1 MKKRILIICVTLV
14 GILIAGGLF
23 VVYFYKQIQN
33 LEAYRPTIVDYAK
46 KALDRDI
53 QYASGHVSFG
63 FWPALTFEK
72 VAIMEKNGRDHFAS
86 AARLTVS
93 VALLPYLLERKIILT
108 DIDLQQPH
116 IVIVRDKLGKWNID
130 DLMETKKGPTV
141 ELGGLTVQEG
151 NVTFRD
157 LWISPEGIQTDFKDV
172 RLKIDHLQRE
182 KKASFQLAAVLS
194 EKVRKV
200 RLGMEGSFYIPRHPE
215 PLINGRID
223 SRLRIQELDLATCWP
238 YYGGKV
244 PFQQLAGLLNADIVV
259 KGQKQEFTSSGT
271 IELKN
276 VKFHYPRVFP
286 GPLTPASLRLV
297 YDLKRTSDE
306 ISLSKTELAVDDVRI
321 KGQGTIRELGKE
333 DPIIDIKA
341 TLGPF
346 DLEKYGQYVPYG
358 IIPPGTST
366 FIREHIRAGIFH
378 IQESSLK
385 GRLSQLRKW
394 GAAGHD
400 NLLVVKTSV
409 AKGVVGFG
417 NSTPVFNGITGELVF
432 MERDIHFNQMTGYFG
447 ASPVS
452 LTGKIAGY
460 PPPEPA
466 TYPFTATVQPTNRE
480 LAWLM
485 GEDLFK
491 KLSFSGN
498 TTLKLSGLGTLAN
511 YRLNGEWNLTPALY
525 RYGDVMIKTAGQRNQ
540 LDFVAAIRDG
550 KLQMDPFNYSLGTL
564 VLSGTLTSPLKD
576 AKQPYSMS
584 FRTKTVNL
592 SDLQSCF
599 PELKRRQAEGLAQA
613 VISGEGGG
621 KAGTPDRWRGDI
633 SLQGTSFHLSEN
645 MKIIK
650 DVNGSIHLEG
660 EKATSSRLFGRYGET
675 PFTVGG
681 EVKDF
686 KAPAFSLTF
695 SLPFF
700 YPEDFGYRSL
710 PTGYQIRDIS
720 GDVSFRNDLWQVRSL
735 SAKLNDAVV
744 TAKGS
749 VQAGRERVISGDVSF
764 SYLKGEELAAVMRLE
779 KTGDGK
785 TGGPPISMQASV
797 RAAAGKLGDL
807 SFSDL
812 RADLAYNAKKPD
824 SPPLLKATVRAV
836 GGKLDEL
843 LFKDLH
849 ADLGYKSDK
858 LELSS
863 LTWAMQ
869 DGRGTA
875 KGSTQFGAASSQRHQ
890 YQFQLD
896 RVPAEALFWTAEK
909 REQDRR
915 VKGTVTATGD
925 LTATGKTAAELKAS
939 TAGTVKMDIEKGIIR
954 NVNALYKIFS
964 VLNMSQ
970 LLRLKLPDMTADGM
984 PYNSITATMLF
995 KNGIMTSNDFYIDSD
1010 AMNILAMGS
1019 MDIVQENIDLKV
1031 GLQPLQTVD
1040 KIVSRIPVAGWILTD
1055 ENRKFITVYFDVKG
1069 PMKAP
1074 EVRAIPGR
1082 ELSAEGLDMVKKVFK
1097 LPKKLITDTGE
1108 VLY

>member
-1 MKKRILIICVTLV
+1 MKKIIIILSAVLVIIMVM
-14 GILIAGGLF
+14 GGLF
-23 VVYFYKQIQN
+23 VVYFYKQIQD
-33 LEAYRPTIVDYAK
+33 LEAFRPTIVEYAK

-63 FWPALTFEK
+63 FMPALTFEK
-72 VAIMEKNGRDHFAS
+72 VAIMEKNGHDPFAS

-108 DIDLQQPH
+108 DIHLHQPYL
-116 IVIVRDKLGKWNID
+116 VIVRDKQGRWNID
-130 DLMETKKGPTV
+130 DLMETKKGPPV

-157 LWISPEGIQTDFKDV
+157 LWINPEGIQTDFKDV
-172 RLKIDHLQRE
+172 HLKIDHLQRE

-244 PFQQLAGLLNADIVV
+244 PFQQLAGLLNADIAV
-259 KGQKQEFTSSGT
+259 KGQKQEFTSSGS

-286 GPLTPASLRLV
+286 GPLAPTSLCLV
-297 YDLKRTSDE
+297 YDLRRTAEE
-306 ISLSKTELAVDDVRI
+306 IFLNKAELAIDDVRI
-321 KGQGTIRELGKE
+321 KGQGTIRELEKE
-333 DPIIDIKA
+333 DPFIDIKA

-346 DLEKYGQYVPYG
+346 DLEKYGQYIPYG
-358 IIPPGTST
+358 IIPPETSV
-366 FIREHIRAGIFH
+366 FIKEHIRAGLFH
-378 IQESSLK
+378 VQESSLK
-385 GRLSQLRKW
+385 GRLSQLRNW

-417 NSTPVFNGITGELVF
+417 NSTPGFNGITGELVF

-447 ASPVS
+447 TSPVT

-460 PPPEPA
+460 PLSEPA
-466 TYPFTATVQPTNRE
+466 GYPFNATVQPTNRE
-480 LAWLM
+480 LAWLI
-485 GEDLFK
+485 GEDLMK
-491 KLSFSGN
+491 NLSFSGN
-498 TTLKLSGLGTLAN
+498 TTLKLNGLGPLAN
-511 YRLNGEWNLTPALY
+511 YRLNGEWNLTPARY
-525 RYGDVMIKTAGQRNQ
+525 QYGDVMVKPVGQKNQ

-550 KLQMDPFNYSLGTL
+550 KLQMDPLNYSLGTL

-576 AKQPYSMS
+576 EKQPYSMS
-584 FRTKTVNL
+584 FRTNTVNL
-592 SDLQSCF
+592 SDLRSCF

-613 VISGEGGG
+613 VITGEGGG

-633 SLQGTSFHLSEN
+633 SLQGTSFHLSQN
-645 MKIIK
+645 VKIIK

-660 EKATSSRLFGRYGET
+660 EKATSSRLSGRYGET

-681 EVKDF
+681 EVTDF

-700 YPEDFGYRSL
+700 HPEDFGYRSL

-735 SAKLNDAVV
+735 SARLNEAFV
-744 TAKGS
+744 TARGS
-749 VQAGRERVISGDVSF
+749 VQDGRERVINGDVSF
-764 SYLKGEELAAVMRLE
+764 SYLKGEELAAVMKLE
-779 KTGDGK
+779 KAGDN
-785 TGGPPISMQASV
+785 TTSGPSISVQ
-797 RAAAGKLGDL
+797 
-807 SFSDL
+807 
-812 RADLAYNAKKPD
+812 
-824 SPPLLKATVRAV
+824 ATVRATA
-836 GGKLDEL
+836 GKLDDL
-843 LFKDLH
+843 FFKDLH

-858 LELSS
+858 LEFSS
-863 LTWAMQ
+863 LAWAMQ
-869 DGRGTA
+869 DGRGAA
-875 KGSTQFGAASSQRHQ
+875 KGSTQFGAASSPRHH
-890 YQFQLD
+890 YQFKLD
-896 RVPAEALFWTAEK
+896 RVPAEALLWAGEKDHRVRGILTAS
-909 REQDRR
+909 
-915 VKGTVTATGD
+915 GD

-939 TAGTVKMDIEKGIIR
+939 AAGTVKMGIEKGIIR
-954 NVNALYKIFS
+954 KANALYKIFS

-970 LLRLKLPDMTADGM
+970 LLKFKLPDLNAGGM
-984 PYNSITATMLF
+984 PFNSIKATLLL
-995 KNGIMTSNDFYIDSD
+995 KNGIMRSNDFYIDSE
-1010 AMNILAMGS
+1010 AINILAMGS
-1019 MDIVQENIDLKV
+1019 MDIIKENIDLKV

-1040 KIVSRIPVAGWILTD
+1040 KIVSRIPVVGWILTD
-1055 ENRKFITVYFDVKG
+1055 EDRRFITVYFEVKG
-1069 PMKAP
+1069 PVGDP

-1082 ELSAEGLDMVKKVFK
+1082 ELSAEGLDIVKRVFN